1 MPTRG
6 KGKNAGHNHVLAAIA
21 DAIHASTSYKGTG
34 KGNKAGKS
42 DGNKEWVQDG
52 RNCTG
57 CGDYN
62 FGYRIVC
69 RQCGARLPPP
79 RTAANDTSGAKAY
92 KGAGKGSGST
102 GAWNVGKGNAA
113 ENNANASPPAGPA
126 AATAAAKPATA
137 DDNEQVDPA
146 ERVREI
152 RSEEEKLRR
161 TRGQYV
167 DGNPRMLAAIDG
179 ELEKLAAE
187 REKLQPL
194 EVNLQA
200 AAGRTAHARA
210 ALSKAKERRTLA
222 ASELRSQMEK
232 YTLADK
238 EVTEAD
244 AKLAAAEA
252 AATAKR
258 SEVKISGVHEA
269 VELLRQTATE
279 QCGDTAVGAQVAAA
293 LQQIANLLGSITTTA
308 PATAASAS
316 TEKPPVATEAN
327 GKNAEGGA
335 GGADSQGEPLRERHA
350 VFAACGASEAKS
362 RRVEGSPMQQNPAA
376 HSPPPGGGGRDGDGD
391 ERELYAGG
399 SVEGEVPMGGD
410 NPEDGDLLAQAAAA
424 LNENADEL

>member
-34 KGNKAGKS
+34 KGSKAGKS

-52 RNCTG
+52 RNCSG

-79 RTAANDTSGAKAY
+79 RTAAYDTTGKAN
-92 KGAGKGSGST
+92 KGTGKGSGAS
-102 GAWNVGKGNAA
+102 GAWNVGKGNPP
-113 ENNANASPPAGPA
+113 ENGGNASPPAVPA
-126 AATAAAKPATA
+126 AAAAAAKPATA
-137 DDNEQVDPA
+137 EENEQVDPA

-152 RSEEEKLRR
+152 RTEEEKLRR
-161 TRGQYV
+161 TRGQYA
-167 DGNPRMLAAIDG
+167 DNNPRMLAVIDG
-179 ELEKLAAE
+179 ELEKLASE

-210 ALSKAKERRTLA
+210 ALAKAKERRTLA

-232 YTLADK
+232 YKLADK
-238 EVTEAD
+238 EVTD
-244 AKLAAAEA
+244 AETKLAAAEA

-293 LQQIANLLGSITTTA
+293 LQQIADLLGSLSKAA
-308 PATAASAS
+308 PASAPAS
-316 TEKPPVATEAN
+316 TERPPAAAET
-327 GKNAEGGA
+327 KNQSADGGA
-335 GGADSQGEPLRERHA
+335 SGAGSQAEPLRERHS

-362 RRVEGSPMQQNPAA
+362 RRVECAPMQQSPAA
-376 HSPPPGGGGRDGDGD
+376 HASPLGDGGGGGSG
-391 ERELYAGG
+391 EEQELYAGG
-399 SVEGEVPMGGD
+399 AVEGEVPMGGD
-410 NPEDGDLLAQAAAA
+410 KPAEDDDLLAQAAAA
-424 LNENADEL
+424 LNANADDL